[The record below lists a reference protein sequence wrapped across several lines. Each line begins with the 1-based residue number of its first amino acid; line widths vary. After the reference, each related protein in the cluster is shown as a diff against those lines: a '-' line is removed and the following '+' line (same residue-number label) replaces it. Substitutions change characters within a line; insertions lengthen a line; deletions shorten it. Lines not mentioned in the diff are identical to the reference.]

1 MSVAI
6 GAAQA
11 KKLNGDDRIVYTLH
25 GDGELQE
32 GQVWE
37 AAMYASAKKVD
48 NLISTVD
55 VNAQQIDGSTDEVLA
70 MGSIQ
75 AKFEAFGWH
84 VISVAQGNE
93 LDAVKS
99 ALIEAMA
106 NRCVFFSIQR
116 WATVL
121 TS

>member
-1 MSVAI
+1 M
-6 GAAQA
+6 
-11 KKLNGDDRIVYTLH
+11 LLR
-25 GDGELQE
+25 
-32 GQVWE
+32 
-37 AAMYASAKKVD
+37 KKVD

-99 ALIEAMA
+99 ASYRS
-106 NRCVFFSIQR
+106 NGSYRSWQTGVYSSTYRDGQRC
-116 WATVL
+116 
-121 TS
+121 